1 MDTIFALD
9 IGTRVVLGLVM
20 KKNLTGY
27 EILASARTEHR
38 QRAMYD
44 GQVHDVAEVA
54 KAVKEVKDILEE
66 KTGLT
71 LENVA
76 VAAAG
81 RALKTEKASAAR
93 EENYIMHWLQED
105 VLALEMEAVAEAQK
119 AIEKS
124 IKTKNESSYYCAGY
138 STVRQSIEDEQ
149 LSSIAGQR
157 GKKIEVEV
165 VATFLP
171 RTVVDGLMSVLERA
185 GLKMLSLTLE
195 PIAAGQAAIPPDM
208 RRMNLALVD
217 IGAGTSDIALT
228 NEGVF
233 FSFGMVPMAGDE
245 ITEAICAH
253 YLLDFQ
259 EGENV
264 KKRMTTDTEF
274 IFSNFFGQE
283 IIIANDEI
291 FEITKPGINELSEK
305 IIKEILAL
313 NGKPPQ
319 AAILIGGGSLI
330 PNLAECISK
339 KLNMPRNR
347 VGIQIRERLNNIIGD
362 STLAGADVITSI
374 GIGIIALEDKGLK
387 YYTVTVNG
395 TCVPIFETHVT
406 SVAEAL
412 LAGGLNPRLFAGKPG
427 LALLYWVNGDMNVI
441 KGKIGKQAEITV
453 NGEPASLEQ
462 KLAPNDVIEFVPGT
476 QGGDPRVQIKD
487 VLEISS
493 DKKIY
498 INGQDH
504 NLTPEI
510 KINGVAVSA
519 EHWIEDEAKIEL
531 KEIETLGDLIKY
543 YQLPEM
549 RENRLSIY
557 INGNEQVIHNKI
569 DYYVNGQIENED
581 YLINDDDDI
590 AYIPKRVNLSQLE
603 YKPEPMRFVVNDE
616 EFLLA
621 PKQSKFYYRGREM
634 NGDELLENGMEI
646 RAVSFE
652 QRPILADILACQLDL
667 ENRPENAALLMLVNE
682 KNAEYS
688 TELNRGDR
696 ITLTW
701 INGG

>member
-44 GQVHDVAEVA
+44 GQVHDVTEVA
-54 KAVKEVKDILEE
+54 KAVIEVKNILEE

-81 RALKTEKASAAR
+81 RALKTEKASAVR
-93 EENYIMHWLQED
+93 EENFIMHWQQED
-105 VLALEMEAVAEAQK
+105 VLALEMEAVQEAQK

-124 IKTKNESSYYCAGY
+124 IDTAKESAYYCAGY
-138 STVRQSIEDEQ
+138 STVKQSIEDEQ

-157 GKKIEVEV
+157 GKKIAVEV

-171 RTVVDGLMSVLERA
+171 RTVVDGLLSVLEKA

-245 ITEAICAH
+245 ITEAICSH

-264 KKRMTTDTEF
+264 KRRMTTDTEF

-283 IIIANDEI
+283 VITAKDEVLEII
-291 FEITKPGINELSEK
+291 KPGINELSEK
-305 IIKEILAL
+305 IAKEILVL

-319 AAILIGGGSLI
+319 AAILIGGGSLT
-330 PNLAECISK
+330 PDLAQCLSD
-339 KLNMPRNR
+339 KLSMPGNR
-347 VGIQIRERLNNIIGD
+347 VGIQIRERLANIIGD
-362 STLAGADVITSI
+362 ANLSGSDVITSI
-374 GIGIIALEDKGLK
+374 GIGIIALEEKGLK
-387 YYTVTVNG
+387 YYTVSVNG
-395 TCVPIFETHVT
+395 TCIPIFETHIT

-412 LAGGLNPRLFAGKPG
+412 LAAGLNPRLFAGKPG
-427 LALLYWVNGDMNVI
+427 LALLYWVNGDMHVI
-441 KGKIGKQAEITV
+441 KGKMGNPADITV
-453 NGEPASLEQ
+453 NGEPASLES
-462 KLAPNDVIEFVPGT
+462 KLAPNDIIEFVPGT
-476 QGGDPRVQIKD
+476 KGVDPRVQIKD
-487 VLEISS
+487 ILELSS
-493 DKKIY
+493 EKKVY
-498 INGQDH
+498 INGQDYK
-504 NLTPEI
+504 LVPEI
-510 KINGVAVSA
+510 TLNGVAVTA
-519 EHWIEDEAKIEL
+519 DHWIEDEAKIEL
-531 KEIETLGDLIKY
+531 GEIETLGDLIKKY
-543 YQLPEM
+543 KLPEM

-557 INGNEQVIHNKI
+557 INGTEQVIYNKL
-569 DYYVNGQIENED
+569 DYYVN
-581 YLINDDDDI
+581 
-590 AYIPKRVNLSQLE
+590 
-603 YKPEPMRFVVNDE
+603 
-616 EFLLA
+616 
-621 PKQSKFYYRGREM
+621 
-634 NGDELLENGMEI
+634 
-646 RAVSFE
+646 
-652 QRPILADILACQLDL
+652 
-667 ENRPENAALLMLVNE
+667 
-682 KNAEYS
+682 
-688 TELNRGDR
+688 
-696 ITLTW
+696 
-701 INGG
+701 